1 MIFKNKKKIRII
13 IGSLNVG
20 GTEKQ
25 LLKIINYLSKK
36 KGWEIELITLEEKGI
51 LAKYLNKKININN
64 LNIKA
69 PFKIIKFF
77 EIIFKLFKIFKKN
90 PDTLTHFFLP
100 QSYVLGMISSII
112 ANSKCKLVMSR
123 RSLNF
128 YQKKIIFCRTIEK
141 FLHKKVDK
149 ILVNSEIIKKQ
160 LINQE
165 NVSKNKI
172 KIIYN
177 GIEVKNNN
185 KFKKNNNFN
194 IVIIA
199 NLIPYKNH
207 RILFNSLNLIKE
219 KLPKNWRLYCVGR
232 DDGIKQNLIKLSKKL
247 KIFNKIIWIETLKL
261 ENILSN
267 CNLGILCSKEE
278 GFPNAILEYFEFKLP
293 VIVTDVGGCK
303 EIVKNKKNGIL
314 IPKNDPLKLSKA
326 ILYLY
331 KNKNIAKRFSREG
344 FKTIKKEFRLKK
356 TINEHEKEYLKC
368 LKS

>member
-1 MIFKNKKKIRII
+1 MILKKKIRII

-25 LLKIINYLSKK
+25 LLKIINYLAKK
-36 KGWEIELITLEEKGI
+36 NWEVELICLKEKGI
-51 LAKYLNKKININN
+51 LVKYLNKKIKINN
-64 LNIKA
+64 LNIKGL
-69 PFKIIKFF
+69 FKIIRLFK
-77 EIIFKLFKIFKKN
+77 IIFKLFKIFKKN
-90 PDTLTHFFLP
+90 PYTLTHFLLP
-100 QSYVLGMISSII
+100 QAYILGMTSSII
-112 ANSKCKLVMSR
+112 ANSKCKLIMSR

-128 YQKKIIFCRTIEK
+128 YQKKVIFCRTIEK

-149 ILVNSEIIKKQ
+149 ILVNSIAIKKQ

-165 NVSKNKI
+165 RVSKKKI

-177 GIEVKNNN
+177 GIEVKNNK

-207 RILFNSLNLIKE
+207 HILFNSLNLIKE
-219 KLPKNWRLYCVGR
+219 KLPKNWKLYCLGR
-232 DDGIKQNLIKLSKKL
+232 DDGIKQNIIKLSKKI

-261 ENILSN
+261 KNVLSK

-278 GFPNAILEYFEFKLP
+278 GFPNAILEYFKFKLP

-314 IPKNDPLKLSKA
+314 ISKNNSLELSKA
-326 ILYLY
+326 IFYLY
-331 KNKNIAKRFSREG
+331 KNKNIGKKFADEG
-344 FKTIKKEFRLKK
+344 FKTVKKKFRLKK
-356 TINEHEKEYLKC
+356 TINQHEKEYLKC
-368 LKS
+368 LRS